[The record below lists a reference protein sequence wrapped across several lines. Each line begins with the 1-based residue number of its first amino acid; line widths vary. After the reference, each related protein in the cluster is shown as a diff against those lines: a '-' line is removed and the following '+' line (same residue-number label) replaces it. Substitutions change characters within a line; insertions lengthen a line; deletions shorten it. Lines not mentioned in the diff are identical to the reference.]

1 VLRGRDTI
9 FDWLD
14 PLPFLL
20 VHRLQVQ
27 PLLPAPR
34 QKWIKVD
41 VTIGKLVEPAGDRAL
56 TRRVL
61 FLVGSAVSGQR
72 SAVSGQRSASST
84 ATGPGSTPG
93 PAWPP
98 PPISVVT
105 RQV

>member
-1 VLRGRDTI
+1 MLRGRDTI

-27 PLLPAPR
+27 SLLPAPS

-41 VTIGKLVEPAGDRAL
+41 VTIGKLVEPAGDRAV

-61 FLVGSAVSGQR
+61 FLSL
-72 SAVSGQRSASST
+72 T
-84 ATGPGSTPG
+84 C
-93 PAWPP
+93 AW
-98 PPISVVT
+98 
-105 RQV
+105 